1 MEMKIF
7 RKELRF
13 SNVPES
19 MLKWLNL
26 AGRPSPNNPKGAR
39 SFELELPEKEAL
51 DLAELGWRVK
61 KRGYDK
67 DCGKFV
73 NSSDMNADLDNATYK
88 MKITVNYD
96 SKTPPKIYRVVDGE
110 NKRRLLKPDAEDPDR
125 DVAKIDNDSIL
136 YCDLIL
142 NGWVSNRDGIISP
155 FLNVAY
161 FVVESNEILDKW
173 ASFDVDDEDNGDLP
187 WSSEE

>member
-26 AGRPSPNNPKGAR
+26 SGRPSPNNPKGAR

-51 DLAELGWRVK
+51 DLADLGWRVK

-67 DCGKFV
+67 DRDKFV

-96 SKTPPKIYRVVDGE
+96 SKNPPKIYRIVDGV

-155 FLNVAY
+155 FLNIAY

-173 ASFDVDDEDNGDLP
+173 ASFDVDDEDDGDLP

>member
-7 RKELRF
+7 RKELRL

-51 DLAELGWRVK
+51 DLADLGWRVK

-67 DCGKFV
+67 DLDKFV

-96 SKTPPKIYRVVDGE
+96 SKNPPKIYRIVDGT
-110 NKRRLLKPDAEDPDR
+110 NKKRLLKPDAEDPSR
-125 DVAKIDNDSIL
+125 DVAKIDNASIL

-155 FLNVAY
+155 FLNIAY
-161 FVVESNEILDKW
+161 FVVESNDIIDKW
-173 ASFDVDDEDNGDLP
+173 ASFDADDEDDGDLP

>member
-51 DLAELGWRVK
+51 DLADLGWRVK

-67 DCGKFV
+67 DLDKFV
-73 NSSDMNADLDNATYK
+73 NRSDMNADLDNATYK

-96 SKTPPKIYRVVDGE
+96 SKNPPKIYRIVDGV

-155 FLNVAY
+155 FLNIAY

-173 ASFDVDDEDNGDLP
+173 ASFDVDDEDDGYLP

>member
-7 RKELRF
+7 RRELRL

-51 DLAELGWRVK
+51 DLADLGWRVK

-67 DCGKFV
+67 DLDKFA

-96 SKTPPKIYRVVDGE
+96 SKNPPKIYRVVDGE

>member
-7 RKELRF
+7 RRELRL

-51 DLAELGWRVK
+51 DLADLGWRVK

-67 DCGKFV
+67 NLDKFA

-96 SKTPPKIYRVVDGE
+96 SKNPPKIYRVVDGE

>member
-51 DLAELGWRVK
+51 DLADLGWRVK

-67 DCGKFV
+67 DRDKFV

-96 SKTPPKIYRVVDGE
+96 SKNPPKIYRIVDGV

-155 FLNVAY
+155 FLNIAY
-161 FVVESNEILDKW
+161 FVVESNEILDYW
-173 ASFDVDDEDNGDLP
+173 ASFDVDDEDDGDLP

>member
-39 SFELELPEKEAL
+39 SFELELSEKEAL
-51 DLAELGWRVK
+51 DLVDLGWRIK

-67 DCGKFV
+67 DRDKFV

-96 SKTPPKIYRVVDGE
+96 SKNPPKIYRVVDGV

-136 YCDLIL
+136 YCDLII
-142 NGWVSNRDGIISP
+142 NGWVSNRDGLISP
-155 FLNVAY
+155 FLNIAY

-173 ASFDVDDEDNGDLP
+173 ASFDVDDEDDGDLP

>member
-7 RKELRF
+7 RKELRL

-51 DLAELGWRVK
+51 DLADLGWRVK

-67 DCGKFV
+67 DLDKFV
-73 NSSDMNADLDNATYK
+73 NSSDMNAALDNATYK

-96 SKTPPKIYRVVDGE
+96 SKNPPKIYRIVDGT

-173 ASFDVDDEDNGDLP
+173 ASFDVDDEDDGDLP